1 MQFGAKLPSLLD
13 RRLHPSVGSRASE
26 LAGMELM
33 DDDGSSSL
41 LEELMAPLRRGTPT
55 TTPEDLWLQAYPMM
69 MSPMCG
75 DGVMLGDLLVGGGN
89 ARNTLASPP
98 PPPPPPSFPLPVP
111 LTTTTPCPPLHEV
124 SFEFDSIDC
133 LGEVCNPYKRS
144 GGAVRATAAA
154 QVMVAAMDPRREAA
168 SSAVAVAAVEEEER
182 CKARRGAGG
191 GGDSGELAPMFVFGG
206 GGGAAAS
213 VRPRSCRPPQPGAP
227 SKNLMAERRRRKR
240 LNDRLSM
247 LRSVVPRISKMD
259 RTSILGDTIGY
270 VKELMDRIKNLQVE
284 AATGD
289 SSSSSTENLSML
301 KLNTLKPP
309 PSSSSGEETPLI
321 RNSTRF
327 EVERRENGNTRIE
340 MACAAIP
347 ELLPSTLAA
356 LEALG
361 VEIEQCVISCFDDFA
376 MQASCLQDDK
386 KREMTRDTEEI
397 KQTLFRSAGYGDGC
411 LI

>member
-1 MQFGAKLPSLLD
+1 MFINNSQVASIIPSPHYCSSFHRLFLSIHCHMQFGAKLPSLLD
-13 RRLHPSVGSRASE
+13 RRLHPSVGSRARE

-75 DGVMLGDLLVGGGN
+75 DGVVLGDLLVGGGN
-89 ARNTLASPP
+89 ARNTLAP

-247 LRSVVPRISKMD
+247 LRSVVPRISKV
-259 RTSILGDTIGY
+259 TYSHEYASIAL
-270 VKELMDRIKNLQVE
+270 
-284 AATGD
+284 
-289 SSSSSTENLSML
+289 
-301 KLNTLKPP
+301 
-309 PSSSSGEETPLI
+309 TPL
-321 RNSTRF
+321 
-327 EVERRENGNTRIE
+327 
-340 MACAAIP
+340 
-347 ELLPSTLAA
+347 
-356 LEALG
+356 
-361 VEIEQCVISCFDDFA
+361 
-376 MQASCLQDDK
+376 
-386 KREMTRDTEEI
+386 
-397 KQTLFRSAGYGDGC
+397 
-411 LI
+411 

>member
-1 MQFGAKLPSLLD
+1 
-13 RRLHPSVGSRASE
+13 
-26 LAGMELM
+26 MELM

-89 ARNTLASPP
+89 ARNTLAS
-98 PPPPPPSFPLPVP
+98 PPPPSFPLPVP

-206 GGGAAAS
+206 GGGGGAAAS

-309 PSSSSGEETPLI
+309 P
-321 RNSTRF
+321 
-327 EVERRENGNTRIE
+327 RENGSTRIE

>member
-1 MQFGAKLPSLLD
+1 
-13 RRLHPSVGSRASE
+13 
-26 LAGMELM
+26 MELM
-33 DDDGSSSL
+33 DDDGSSSF

-55 TTPEDLWLQAYPMM
+55 TTTPEDLWLQAYPMC
-69 MSPMCG
+69 SDG
-75 DGVMLGDLLVGGGN
+75 GVMLGDLLVGGGD
-89 ARNTLASPP
+89 ARNTVAS
-98 PPPPPPSFPLPVP
+98 PPSFPLLVPV
-111 LTTTTPCPPLHEV
+111 TTTPCPPLHEEIG
-124 SFEFDSIDC
+124 FEFDC
-133 LGEVCNPYKRS
+133 LGEVCNPYRRS
-144 GGAVRATAAA
+144 GGAVRAADAA
-154 QVMVAAMDPRREAA
+154 QVMVAAMDRPTSEAA
-168 SSAVAVAAVEEEER
+168 SSAVAALEEER

-191 GGDSGELAPMFVFGG
+191 GGDSGELRPMFVFGSVG
-206 GGGAAAS
+206 GGGAAGSEMTTSGGAAAS

-270 VKELMDRIKNLQVE
+270 VKELMDRIKNLQDE
-284 AATGD
+284 AAAAGD
-289 SSSSSTENLSML
+289 SSSSSTELST
-301 KLNTLKPP
+301 LNTLKPQSS
-309 PSSSSGEETPLI
+309 SSSSGDETTLI

-327 EVERRENGNTRIE
+327 EVERRENGSIGIE

-347 ELLPSTLAA
+347 ELLPSTLTA

-361 VEIEQCVISCFDDFA
+361 LEIEQCVVSCFDDFA

-386 KREMTRDTEEI
+386 KREMTSDTEEI
-397 KQTLFRSAGYGDGC
+397 KQTLFRSAGYGAGC

>member
-13 RRLHPSVGSRASE
+13 RRLHPSVGSRARE

-89 ARNTLASPP
+89 ARNTLAS
-98 PPPPPPSFPLPVP
+98 PPPPSFPLPVP

-327 EVERRENGNTRIE
+327 EVERRENGSTRIE

>member
-1 MQFGAKLPSLLD
+1 
-13 RRLHPSVGSRASE
+13 
-26 LAGMELM
+26 MELM

-41 LEELMAPLRRGTPT
+41 LEELMAPLRRGTPPT

-75 DGVMLGDLLVGGGN
+75 DGVMLGDLLVGGAGGD

-98 PPPPPPSFPLPVP
+98 PPSFSLPVP
-111 LTTTTPCPPLHEV
+111 LMTTTTTTPCPPLHEEV

-144 GGAVRATAAA
+144 GGAVRAAAAADAA
-154 QVMVAAMDPRREAA
+154 QVMVAAMDPRSEAA

-206 GGGAAAS
+206 VGGGAAAS

-284 AATGD
+284 AAAAAGD

-301 KLNTLKPP
+301 NTLKL
-309 PSSSSGEETPLI
+309 PSSSSSSSGDETPLI

-327 EVERRENGNTRIE
+327 EVERRENGSTRIE

-356 LEALG
+356 LAALG

-386 KREMTRDTEEI
+386 KREITRDTEEI